1 MKPLGFVLIVI
12 ALHLGVAA
20 VAASRHALAGPS
32 ALPVFACD
40 PAR

>member
-12 ALHLGVAA
+12 ALHLGVATM
-20 VAASRHALAGPS
+20 AASRHALGPTH
-32 ALPVFACD
+32 LVLFGCD